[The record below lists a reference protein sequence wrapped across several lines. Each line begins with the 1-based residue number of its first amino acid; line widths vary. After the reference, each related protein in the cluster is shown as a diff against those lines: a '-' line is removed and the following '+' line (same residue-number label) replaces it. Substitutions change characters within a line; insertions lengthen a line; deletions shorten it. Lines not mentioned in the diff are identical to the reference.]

1 MMTNARPESFY
12 ALRLSGARVCIHL
25 FAMKKKKYALC
36 AAFACFFIYGGCA
49 QKKSYTP
56 QKAFKSDSNYYI
68 ALRKLEEGNRDAAA
82 RLFAKAA
89 KTASPVCARASA
101 EELTHLGNVQQRQKA
116 CMNLAAV
123 YNDDEARLTAAR
135 ELFEEEEYARL
146 IAVTQNLDYAAC
158 PNHLALLRLEA
169 LRKKN
174 DSRCYKE
181 AFAWFSRFR
190 LSSDHY
196 KFFQTLKSDYQKEAA
211 LPDKEHSPLLQDE
224 NFLRLFRLADFRIDV
239 FRRNYAPAHEKA
251 AGLKDALV
259 CDRAFLSDMG
269 KAALYGSKN
278 FVKNARAFD
287 SLAEELA
294 SKSLQFLAYFY
305 AGRLYERSGD
315 YVSLAERRYKASMAA
330 AEDGADY
337 DNALWYLLNLELS
350 KSAEHAADAVKEY
363 CRTWHDPSYFDDFFE
378 TLSPLLLS
386 QGKWRSFRDLYMQID
401 GFASDSVTAQF
412 AYIYGRLIQEKIASP
427 VQGTAKEESEA
438 AFLRALHSGKSWYY
452 KVMAIRAL
460 KLEKEDEA
468 NVLLGART
476 HIVPPVRD
484 EGAERFLL
492 GFAAFGLP
500 QKIYPEWQKCLS
512 RNAHIGFDAT
522 VKLSSFLRDCGRKQ
536 NEYYTQGIRMAAK
549 AFSFADAPFSNSD
562 LEALYP
568 RGYEDFVS
576 TACKKYSV
584 PEEIMYAL
592 IRSESFFDAEVKSS
606 AGAVGLTQLMEM
618 TASDVAKKLRRE
630 TYSLKDAEDNIEFGT
645 FYISELT
652 ARHEG
657 KRLYAFFSY
666 NAGMQRVRRWLKA
679 SAIEFGRSAPVSAD
693 IFLETIP
700 YAETREYGRKIISAA
715 AVYGFLYYEASVSKT
730 VSLITD

>member
-1 MMTNARPESFY
+1 
-12 ALRLSGARVCIHL
+12 
-25 FAMKKKKYALC
+25 MKKKKYLLC
-36 AAFACFFIYGGCA
+36 AALAYFVMYGGCA
-49 QKKSYTP
+49 QKKTYTP
-56 QKAFKSDSNYYI
+56 QKAFKSDSDYYI

-82 RLFAKAA
+82 RLFARAA
-89 KTASPVCARASA
+89 KNASPYCARASA
-101 EELTHLGNVQQRQKA
+101 EELTRIGNVQQRQKA
-116 CMNLAAV
+116 CMSLVAA
-123 YNDDEARLTAAR
+123 YKDNDARLTAAC
-135 ELFEEEEYARL
+135 ELFEAEEYARL
-146 IAVTQNLDYAAC
+146 ISITHNLDYADC

-196 KFFQTLKSDYQKEAA
+196 AFFQNIKSDYLKTAA
-211 LPDKEHSPLLQDE
+211 LPDREKSPLLQDE
-224 NFLRLFRLADFRIDV
+224 FFLRLFRLADFRIDI
-239 FRRNYAPAHEKA
+239 FRRNYAPAYDKA
-251 AGLKDALV
+251 EGLKDV
-259 CDRAFLSDMG
+259 IVSNKAFLSDMG
-269 KAALYGSKN
+269 KAALYGSKS
-278 FVKNARAFD
+278 FVKNARYFD
-287 SLAEELA
+287 SLAGELE
-294 SKSLQFLAYFY
+294 SKSLQFFAYFY
-305 AGRLYERSGD
+305 AGRLYERSQD
-315 YVSLAERRYKASMAA
+315 SVLLAGKRYKSAMAV
-330 AEDGADY
+330 AENDADY

-350 KSAEHAADAVKEY
+350 KSAEHAVDAVKEY
-363 CRTWHDPSYFDDFFE
+363 CRTWREPSYFDDFFE

-386 QGKWRSFRDLYMQID
+386 QGKWHSFRELYTQID
-401 GFASDSVTAQF
+401 GFASDAVTAQF
-412 AYIYGRLIQEKIASP
+412 AYIYGRLLEEKITSP
-427 VQGTAKEESEA
+427 TKGTAKDEAEA
-438 AFLRALHSGKSWYY
+438 AFRRALNSGKGWYY

-500 QKIYPEWQKCLS
+500 QRIYPEWQKCLS
-512 RNAHIGFDAT
+512 RDVHIGFDAT
-522 VKLSSFLRDCGRKQ
+522 VKLASFLRDCGRKQ
-536 NEYYTQGIRMAAK
+536 NKYYTQGLRMAAK
-549 AFSFADAPFSNSD
+549 AFSFADTSFSNSD

-568 RGYEDFVS
+568 RGYADLVS
-576 TACKKYSV
+576 AACKKYSM
-584 PEEIMYAL
+584 PEEMMYAL
-592 IRSESFFDAEVKSS
+592 IRSESFFDADIKSS
-606 AGAVGLTQLMEM
+606 AGAVGLTQLMAM
-618 TASDVAKKLRRE
+618 TASDVARKLRRE

-645 FYISELT
+645 FYISELI

-679 SAIEFGRSAPVSAD
+679 SAIEFGRNAPVSAD

-715 AVYGFLYYEASVSKT
+715 TLYGFLYYGKSVSET
-730 VSLITD
+730 VASIVD